1 MADPVSFRSRQY
13 SLDERRTCIHILLHI
28 MSAKNLET
36 LEIFLQGFFNE
47 FNEELY
53 WFEEKMKSNNGLI
66 DNVSCFEL
74 RDECV

>member
-1 MADPVSFRSRQY
+1 
-13 SLDERRTCIHILLHI
+13 

-66 DNVSCFEL
+66 DNVKCFES
-74 RDECV
+74 RDECA